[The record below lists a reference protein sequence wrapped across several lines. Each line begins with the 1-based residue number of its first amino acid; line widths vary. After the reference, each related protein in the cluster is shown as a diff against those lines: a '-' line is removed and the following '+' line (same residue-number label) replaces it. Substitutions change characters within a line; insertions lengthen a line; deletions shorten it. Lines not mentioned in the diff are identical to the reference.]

1 MPNETTAATLEE
13 VLAAVS
19 VEHQRIPM
27 FDGGLGQRCVGCDS
41 LRGESD
47 GPNSPR
53 HAEHVAV
60 EQAAAVRAWLADRL
74 ADEGLREAVARALA
88 QMEPGE
94 DWPTNEALGGGPTG
108 TRDDEYRWAM
118 NEEATAALAAVTAA
132 LTTPPPNPTTT
143 EEPR

>member
-1 MPNETTAATLEE
+1 MTAATLEE
-13 VLAAVS
+13 VLAAHGPS
-19 VEHQRIPM
+19 GFINSREGWVECECGERLHLACGWTV
-27 FDGGLGQRCVGCDS
+27 GGGF
-41 LRGESD
+41 GEVRKTRD
-47 GPNSPR
+47 
-53 HAEHVAV
+53 AHV
-60 EQAAAVRAWLADRL
+60 AAAVRAWLADRL